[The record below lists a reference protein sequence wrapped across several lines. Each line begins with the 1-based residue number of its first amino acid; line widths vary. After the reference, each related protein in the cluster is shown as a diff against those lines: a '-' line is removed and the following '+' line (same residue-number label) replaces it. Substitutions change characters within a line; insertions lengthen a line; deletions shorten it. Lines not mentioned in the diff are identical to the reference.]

1 MGTKRPNALHNFTFP
16 ADLRW
21 GNQRF
26 LRCIKVDSG
35 DQVSPLGQFTANDAG
50 SSDHHHQQSINQRRT
65 TSERER
71 DKDSPA
77 SELIPFGSLQ
87 MCSTPSPVS
96 DGSRRISEVGDDVLA
111 AMREDVKLD
120 DQTAAGELK
129 GAAFKDGHKDAEVFV
144 SLLPPHPPV
153 PQYSAVIP
161 GEGET
166 KTPWNLRK
174 RPAACKT
181 PLSGFIF
188 GSNGGASAT
197 GVRGKALRADGAT
210 EVTDVLSRLRS
221 GGNVAA
227 ICGEKLTREKFSV
240 ALSRKEIGEDF
251 LAFTGH
257 KPPRRPKKR
266 AKILQRELNT
276 LFPGLGLTEITADMY
291 KVSEGAP

>member
-1 MGTKRPNALHNFTFP
+1 MAMGTERSKSLHNFTFP
-16 ADLRW
+16 AGLRW

-35 DQVSPLGQFTANDAG
+35 GQFIANDAG

-65 TSERER
+65 TSDRER
-71 DKDSPA
+71 DRDSPA
-77 SELIPFGSLQ
+77 SELVPFGSLQ
-87 MCSTPSPVS
+87 MGSTPSLVS
-96 DGSRRISEVGDDVLA
+96 DGVRKINDGEDDGFA

-120 DQTAAGELK
+120 DQTTPDKLK
-129 GAAFKDGHKDAEVFV
+129 GAAFKDSRKDGEVSV
-144 SLLPPHPPV
+144 SFLPPHPPV

-181 PLSGFIF
+181 PLRGFLF
-188 GSNGGASAT
+188 GSNGGASAA
-197 GVRGKALRADGAT
+197 GVSGKAFMADGAT
-210 EVTDVLSRLRS
+210 EVTDLSSRLRS

-227 ICGEKLTREKFSV
+227 ICGEKLTRDKFSV
-240 ALSRKEIGEDF
+240 ALSKKEIGEDF

-257 KPPRRPKKR
+257 KPARRPKKR
-266 AKILQRELNT
+266 AKILQRELDVR
-276 LFPGLGLTEITADMY
+276 A
-291 KVSEGAP
+291 